1 MRFAGS
7 YEADARAARIRP
19 FAPGVGSVATCG
31 TNDFLETQTMV
42 TLGRLQHIELAGF
55 RSIKHM
61 SLDLSPLNIL
71 IGANGAGKSNFI
83 SFFRFMNKLLEKEL
97 QLHVRTQ
104 FNGAD
109 RALYFGRKVT
119 DKLSIDLHF
128 RPNSYRATLVP
139 TNDDT
144 LVFAQ
149 ESALFHAA
157 EIGYG
162 GGDKMYLLAK
172 AGALE
177 SGLPQAGTRSPAE
190 HVARY
195 LQDWKVYHFHDT
207 SDTAK
212 VKGAYSIHATER
224 LMPQGD
230 NLAAFL
236 WHMRDTEN
244 YQRIVRMVQ
253 RVAPYFHD
261 FVFQPETNDVMR
273 LRWKHKGSDDYFDA
287 SMLSDGTL
295 RFICMASLLL
305 QPKLPTIILLDE
317 PELGLHPF
325 AMQLLAAMMRSASE
339 HTQIIASTQS
349 VTLANQFS
357 WQDMVVVDQDGAGS
371 QFRRLQESEVAAWL
385 DQYKLGEIWEMN
397 ALGGTPE

>member
-1 MRFAGS
+1 M
-7 YEADARAARIRP
+7 P
-19 FAPGVGSVATCG
+19 
-31 TNDFLETQTMV
+31 Q
-42 TLGRLQHIELAGF
+42 LGRLQQIKLSGY
-55 RSIKHM
+55 RSIKEL
-61 SLDLSPLNIL
+61 SLDLLPLNIL

-83 SFFRFMNKLLEKEL
+83 SFFKFMNKLLEKEL

-104 FNGAD
+104 LNGAD

-119 DKLSIDLHF
+119 DKLTIDLHF

-144 LVFAQ
+144 LVFAN
-149 ESALFHAA
+149 ESAIFHAN
-157 EIGYG
+157 EIDYAG
-162 GGDKMYLLAK
+162 GTKTKALAAAGAFESDLPK
-172 AGALE
+172 AGA
-177 SGLPQAGTRSPAE
+177 STPAQ

-212 VKGAYSIHATER
+212 VKGSYSIHATDR
-224 LMPQGD
+224 LMPQGE

-236 WHMRDTEN
+236 HHIRDTEN
-244 YQRIVRMVQ
+244 YRRIVRTIQ

-261 FVFQPETNDVMR
+261 FIFQPEANDMIR
-273 LRWKHKGSDDYFDA
+273 LRWKHKGSDDYFDGT
-287 SMLSDGTL
+287 MLSDGTL
-295 RFICMASLLL
+295 RFICMTTLLL
-305 QPKLPTIILLDE
+305 QPVLPTMILLDE

-339 HTQIIASTQS
+339 NTQIIASTQS
-349 VTLANQFS
+349 VTLANQFG
-357 WQDMVVVDQDGAGS
+357 WQDMIIVDQDGDGS
-371 QFRRLQESEVAAWL
+371 QFRRLRQKDVSAWL
-385 DQYKLGEIWEMN
+385 DQYKLGEMWEMN

>member
-1 MRFAGS
+1 MAK
-7 YEADARAARIRP
+7 
-19 FAPGVGSVATCG
+19 
-31 TNDFLETQTMV
+31 
-42 TLGRLQHIELAGF
+42 LGRLQHIELSGF
-55 RSIKHM
+55 RSIKQL
-61 SLDLSPLNIL
+61 SLDLAPLNIL

-83 SFFRFMNKLLEKEL
+83 SFFKFMNKLLEKEL

-104 FNGAD
+104 LNGAD

-128 RPNSYRATLVP
+128 PPNSYRTTLVP

-144 LVFAQ
+144 LVFVE
-149 ESALFHAA
+149 ESALFHGDEA
-157 EIGYG
+157 GYAG
-162 GGDKMYLLAK
+162 GTKQHPLAG

-177 SGLPQAGTRSPAE
+177 TGLPPPGFGTPAE

-195 LQDWKVYHFHDT
+195 LRDWKVYHFHDT

-230 NLAAFL
+230 NLAAL
-236 WHMRDTEN
+236 LHHLKDTEN
-244 YQRIVRMVQ
+244 YQRIVRAIQ

-261 FVFQPETNDVMR
+261 FIFQPEANDLIR
-273 LRWKHKGSDDYFDA
+273 LRWKHKGSDDYFDGT
-287 SMLSDGTL
+287 MLSDGTL
-295 RFICMASLLL
+295 RFICMATLLL
-305 QPKLPTIILLDE
+305 QPSLPTMILLDE

-339 HTQIIASTQS
+339 NTQIIASTQS
-349 VTLANQFS
+349 VTLANQFG
-357 WQDMVVVDQDGAGS
+357 WQDIVVVDQDSNGS
-371 QFRRLQESEVAAWL
+371 QFRRLQEKEVACWL
-385 DQYKLGEIWEMN
+385 DQYKLGEVWEMN